1 MSLNCGIVGLPNVG
15 KSTIFSALTSAP
27 AEAANYPFSTIQ
39 PNVGIVSVPD
49 ERLDKIVELIPPKKV
64 IPAVVEFVD
73 IAGLARGASTG
84 EGLGNRFLAQI
95 REVGIIVHVVRCF
108 ENDDITHVDSTI
120 NPESDIE
127 TIQIELA
134 LADLETVEKRLVK
147 LDKLSRMGK
156 EGANQAAQLLP
167 LLTSLKD
174 ALEQGIPARSLDFT
188 QEQKLKVRDLH
199 LLTMKP
205 QIYVCNVDE
214 NGLGENNSLVMKVR
228 KVAGEEG
235 SHVLV
240 ICGLL
245 EAEIATLDSREERSE
260 FLKEAGLEE
269 SGLNR
274 LIKTAYDTLGL
285 RTFFTT
291 GPDEDRAWTF
301 HEGDTAP
308 QTAGVIHTDFQKG
321 FIKAAVYHCTDLF
334 ELSSEQKIKTAGRLR
349 IEGKEYLVRDGDIM
363 HFRFNV

>member
-274 LIKTAYDTLGL
+274 LRRYCIICATSRAFPAAPG
-285 RTFFTT
+285 TF
-291 GPDEDRAWTF
+291 GMA
-301 HEGDTAP
+301 
-308 QTAGVIHTDFQKG
+308 
-321 FIKAAVYHCTDLF
+321 
-334 ELSSEQKIKTAGRLR
+334 
-349 IEGKEYLVRDGDIM
+349 
-363 HFRFNV
+363 